1 MMGGIDID
9 VFTKATNTFCHQMIK
24 TLTMVDELEGPGSTR
39 VSLNIEKTI
48 IIKQGFI
55 FTNKGIISLCKC
67 SVCNLVFCIDLSL
80 YSFNV
85 PHLYLRDI

>member
-55 FTNKGIISLCKC
+55 FTKKPGTNPGKC
-67 SVCNLVFCIDLSL
+67 
-80 YSFNV
+80 
-85 PHLYLRDI
+85 